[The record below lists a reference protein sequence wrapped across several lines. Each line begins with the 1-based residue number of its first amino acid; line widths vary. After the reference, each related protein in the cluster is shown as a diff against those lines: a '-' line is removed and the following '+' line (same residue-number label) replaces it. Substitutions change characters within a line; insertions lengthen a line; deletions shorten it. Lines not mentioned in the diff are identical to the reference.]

1 MWCIRMSMN
10 PEFRGMRGLSIRSIL
25 VACVVSLFVGLSSTY
40 IAIFLSGLPW
50 PIILSVVLSYTLLSV
65 LDKVSSRHHN
75 EHETNV
81 AQAGGSVGGLIA
93 AGVVFTIPA
102 YLVLSQ
108 NFNYDLSL
116 PPLYVIMLISVVG
129 ALLGVSLS
137 LPVRRITIDE
147 EDLPFPSG
155 YAGAEVL
162 LAVEGKEYGARLVL
176 FFGVLAAVFTAISRG
191 ILRVSIPP
199 WEIHI
204 FSIVIIVQF
213 LPLLVAVAAG
223 YIMGPRASFS
233 WLFGAIIGWLLLMP
247 ILQLFGYSEFILPVQ
262 NLGMGLVLGAGLG
275 FLFFRALPR
284 SGRVYRAFLSLKPS
298 TPVMGLPLIL
308 SIVSYIVLVAIGIN
322 PLGALL
328 GVLGAWI
335 MSTVAG
341 KTTGE
346 TNIDPLEQFG
356 LMVGLFAMYF
366 LSFIG
371 VTMDLNQAILLTS
384 FVSIASALAGDI
396 GHDFKSAKVVGTR
409 PIDIVYSDMIA
420 SIVGGIV
427 APLALIIILKAYPEV
442 LSFGYPTALQ
452 SKLVATA
459 LAGKIYPKFFLGGL
473 LMGILLEGIS
483 VLLEEE
489 KKKKSFPLSTIALGV
504 GVFLGFSLAILVAV
518 GGILRIVISRRGKE
532 YEKRGILA
540 VSGIM
545 GGEGIVGFILSL
557 VAIMNAEFLLPSA
570 IIIIVLSL
578 ISSIALLIRD
588 QKKY

>member
-1 MWCIRMSMN
+1 MSEE
-10 PEFRGMRGLSIRSIL
+10 PEFRGSKGLSAGSIFIASL
-25 VACVVSLFVGLSSTY
+25 VSLFVGLSSTY

-65 LDKVSSRHHN
+65 LDRILGGRHS

-102 YLVLSQ
+102 YIVLSQ
-108 NFNYDLSL
+108 NFNYDLPL
-116 PPLYVIMLISVVG
+116 PPLHIVVLISVVG
-129 ALLGVSLS
+129 ALLGIALS

-162 LAVEGKEYGARLVL
+162 LAVERREYGARLVL
-176 FFGVLAAVFTAISRG
+176 FFGVLAAIFTAISRG
-191 ILRVSIPP
+191 ILQINIPP

-204 FSIVIIVQF
+204 FSVVIIIQF
-213 LPLLVAVAAG
+213 LPLLVAVGAG
-223 YIMGPRASFS
+223 YIMGPTASFS
-233 WLFGAIIGWLLLMP
+233 WFFGAIIGWLLLMP
-247 ILQLFGYSEFILPVQ
+247 ILQLLGYSEFILPVQ

-275 FLFFRALPR
+275 FLFFRALPK
-284 SGRVYRAFLSLKPS
+284 SGRVYKAFLSFKLS
-298 TPVMGLPLIL
+298 TPAMGLPLVL
-308 SIVSYIVLVAIGIN
+308 SIVSYMVLVAIGIN

-335 MSTVAG
+335 MSAVAG

-371 VTMDLNQAILLTS
+371 ITMDLNQAILLTA

-409 PIDIVYSDMIA
+409 PIDIVYSDMVA

-427 APLALIIILKAYPEV
+427 APLALMVVLRAYPEV
-442 LSFGYPTALQ
+442 LSLKYPTALQ
-452 SKLVATA
+452 SKLVATT
-459 LAGKIYPKFFLGGL
+459 LAGEIYLSFFLGGL
-473 LMGILLEGIS
+473 LVGILLEAVS
-483 VLLEEE
+483 VLLE
-489 KKKKSFPLSTIALGV
+489 KKRKRLPLSAIALGV
-504 GVFLGFSLAILVAV
+504 GIFLGFSLAILVVV
-518 GGILRIVISRRGKE
+518 GGILRIVMSKKGEE
-532 YEKRGILA
+532 YERSGVLA

-545 GGEGIVGFILSL
+545 GGEGIVGFILAL
-557 VAIMNAEFLLPSA
+557 VAIMSAELLLPSA
-570 IIIIVLSL
+570 VVTLA
-578 ISSIALLIRD
+578 IALILGITAGIRS
-588 QKKY
+588 KE